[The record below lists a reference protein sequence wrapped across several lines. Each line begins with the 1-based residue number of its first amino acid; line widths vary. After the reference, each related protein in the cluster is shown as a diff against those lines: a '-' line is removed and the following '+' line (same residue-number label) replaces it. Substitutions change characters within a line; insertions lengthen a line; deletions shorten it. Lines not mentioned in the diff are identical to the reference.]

1 MDQVFM
7 RMFTVRPGLICM
19 FRAVLCFASWCD
31 ITKTDEWKN
40 IWLEHVEVTDRSCH
54 LISHT
59 TVFLN
64 LQLCDGK
71 VAHPFFF
78 FFIRLCLYYCNRRCR
93 VTTPCALVLFWVCQW
108 WMVFVV
114 CLILLLITYT
124 VKRLRK
130 TIHFI
135 IKPFFNCAIQTW
147 G

>member
-1 MDQVFM
+1 M

-19 FRAVLCFASWCD
+19 FRAVLCYASWCD

-78 FFIRLCLYYCNRRCR
+78 FYQ
-93 VTTPCALVLFWVCQW
+93 V
-108 WMVFVV
+108 VFVLLQQTLPRNHTV
-114 CLILLLITYT
+114 CSGAVLGVSVMNGFCGLPHTLAHNIY
-124 VKRLRK
+124 
-130 TIHFI
+130 
-135 IKPFFNCAIQTW
+135 C
-147 G
+147 